1 MKNRGEID
9 GYNEEGQARFSISNF
24 INTLRN
30 ENLILQGQNDL
41 FMNYLS
47 FFLDSQQKQ
56 YERIYKRIVIFSCE
70 VESTNGARVQDDIAM
85 VEEETS
91 SISASNDVPSR
102 KYVPLFSLQVP
113 PDEPISPMESENVI
127 NDSDREP
134 TKVEAPQ
141 LEMSFE

>member
-1 MKNRGEID
+1 
-9 GYNEEGQARFSISNF
+9 
-24 INTLRN
+24 
-30 ENLILQGQNDL
+30 
-41 FMNYLS
+41 MNYLS

-70 VESTNGARVQDDIAM
+70 VESTNGARVQDDIEV

-91 SISASNDVPSR
+91 SISASNDVPVR